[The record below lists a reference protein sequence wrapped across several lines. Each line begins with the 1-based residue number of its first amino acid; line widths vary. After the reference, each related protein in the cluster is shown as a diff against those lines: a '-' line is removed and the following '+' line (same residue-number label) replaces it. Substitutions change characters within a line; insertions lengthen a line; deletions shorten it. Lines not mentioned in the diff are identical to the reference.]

1 MRHSMSSQ
9 ITALMVSFLI
19 HLQSENQLTLTDAQR
34 MLNTPRDHQLLI
46 FKWMDFRS
54 WDLYVYMREAL
65 EQFIHLEQQAKVKS
79 YAKSLTQKEI
89 HG

>member
-1 MRHSMSSQ
+1 MSSQ
-9 ITALMVSFLI
+9 ITALMVAFLI
-19 HLQSENQLTLTDAQR
+19 HLQSENQLNLTDAKR
-34 MLNTPRDHQLLI
+34 MLDAPKDHHLLI

-65 EQFIHLEQQAKVKS
+65 EQFIHLEQQAKIKS
-79 YAKSLTQKEI
+79 YAKSINHKEI